1 MGRIYPAE
9 NRIDDEKPVV
19 RSHRVSSW
27 TVWKKSSMAFQGT
40 DGFSVYDSNGGLAFR
55 VDNYSRRHKRLAGE
69 LVLMDGAGAVLFA
82 LRPQIFSMHDQ
93 WNGFKEEK
101 EGLRAGSKRH
111 VFSMRKRS
119 VLQSSDETDVFMV
132 SSGGHLSPKPD
143 YRIEGCFWR
152 RNCKIRGSSGEVLAK
167 ISRKKANS
175 STILSDDV
183 FSLTVEQG
191 ADCELIMAF
200 MVVLDRICQK
210 PFSPILCSS
219 NAVH

>member
-1 MGRIYPAE
+1 
-9 NRIDDEKPVV
+9 
-19 RSHRVSSW
+19 
-27 TVWKKSSMAFQGT
+27 
-40 DGFSVYDSNGGLAFR
+40 
-55 VDNYSRRHKRLAGE
+55 
-69 LVLMDGAGAVLFA
+69 
-82 LRPQIFSMHDQ
+82 MHDQ

-219 NAVH
+219 NAVHWSVDVSINIECIFNWANNKDSFVNISLLCGQYPVL